1 MPIEIREMVITANV
15 SSESPDQQSETV
27 NPERL
32 EELKKEIIAESVEK
46 VLTII
51 QNQKER

>member
-1 MPIEIREMVITANV
+1 MPIEIREIVINANI
-15 SSESPDQQSETV
+15 SSESPARGGESS

>member
-1 MPIEIREMVITANV
+1 MPIQITEMVITANISNE
-15 SSESPDQQSETV
+15 SSAREAEST
-27 NPERL
+27 NPERF

-46 VLTII
+46 VLSII

>member
-1 MPIEIREMVITANV
+1 MPIEIREIVINANI
-15 SSESPDQQSETV
+15 SSESPSREGESP

-32 EELKKEIIAESVEK
+32 EEIKKEIIAECIEK
-46 VLTII
+46 VLVIF